1 MNQNLRQA
9 LAHARLHAL
18 DVAARLAVDPK
29 TVDRWLKGRI
39 PYPRH
44 RWAVADLLQVSEADL
59 WPEVAGYS
67 RPISRE
73 IRAVYQHRH
82 EVPQAVWREHFASA
96 TEDIGILTYSGLFLA
111 EDTMIVRTIAQRA
124 HAGVKVRILLGD
136 PDSAEVAARGIDER
150 IGPDVMTART
160 RNALALYRSLS
171 GVQGVEIRLHSTV
184 LYNSIYQA
192 DRQLLVNTHA
202 YGITAAQAPVT
213 HLLADDDEGAAA
225 IYLSSFERVWTSAK
239 PYTISP
245 ETIIG
250 IR

>member
-1 MNQNLRQA
+1 MNQNLRHA
-9 LAHARLHAL
+9 LAHARLHAV

-29 TVDRWLKGRI
+29 TVDRWLNGRV

-44 RWAVADLLQVSEADL
+44 RWAVADLLQVNEADL

-73 IRAVYQHRH
+73 IRALYQHRH
-82 EVPQAVWREHFASA
+82 EVPQVVWREHFASA

-111 EDTMIVRTIAQRA
+111 EDTTIMRTIAQRA
-124 HAGVKVRILLGD
+124 RAGVKVRVLLGD
-136 PDSAEVAARGIDER
+136 PDSTEVAARGIDEN
-150 IGPDVMTART
+150 IGPDIMAART
-160 RNALALYRSLS
+160 RNALTLHRPLCD
-171 GVQGVEIRLHSTV
+171 VQGVEMRLHSTV

-202 YGITAAQAPVT
+202 YGIAAAQAPVT
-213 HLLADDDEGAAA
+213 HLQADDDEGAAA
-225 IYLSSFERVWTSAK
+225 VYLSSFERVWTSAK
-239 PYTISP
+239 PYKISS
-245 ETIIG
+245 ETITG